1 MRDIFLNN
9 NRFCS
14 GHQMRL
20 PSRRHVLM
28 QAAALAAAFAS
39 AAPATAQGTGY
50 DVSPWTGPLSS
61 LGLVD
66 TTGKTWELADFKG
79 RAVLINLWA
88 TWCEPCRAE
97 MPTLERVANL
107 YGPERLLVLAVN
119 FREPP
124 SRVIR
129 FVQETRLTLPVL
141 LDVNGR
147 AVAQW
152 GVKIFPTTLLV
163 DSRGQPQQRV
173 RGELDWSG
181 PVARKLVDALIV
193 ST

>member
-1 MRDIFLNN
+1 
-9 NRFCS
+9 
-14 GHQMRL
+14 
-20 PSRRHVLM
+20 M
-28 QAAALAAAFAS
+28 QAVALAAAFAK
-39 AAPATAQGTGY
+39 AAPVAAQGTGY
-50 DVSPWTGPLSS
+50 DVSPWAGPLSGI
-61 LGLVD
+61 GLVD
-66 TTGKTWELADFKG
+66 TTGKTWETADFKG

-97 MPTLERVANL
+97 MPTLERVADL
-107 YGPERLLVLAVN
+107 YGPERLLVLAIN
-119 FREPP
+119 FKEPP

-147 AVAQW
+147 AAAQW
-152 GVKIFPTTLLV
+152 GVKIFPTTLLI

-173 RGELDWSG
+173 RGELNWSG